1 MGMSD
6 EAGSEASGALTHTAT
21 FAIPRGVLVTPGMAG
36 GNGYPPGSEDGKD
49 SIPSGRPVSEG
60 AAGGDLA
67 PMGNCRLYKNV
78 FTELSMCCAVTSF
91 ATATH
96 ACPASRG
103 ARCSRAT
110 LLTRAAAALQSWWLR
125 AGGPCS
131 LCGNKKEHP
140 SHEIPQVCLVCG
152 ESFTAVRAPLRQP
165 HP

>member
-36 GNGYPPGSEDGKD
+36 GNRYPPGSEDGKD
-49 SIPSGRPVSEG
+49 SIPSGRPVLEG

-78 FTELSMCCAVTSF
+78 FTELSLCCAVTSF
-91 ATATH
+91 APATR

-103 ARCSRAT
+103 ARCSCAT
-110 LLTRAAAALQSWWLR
+110 LLTRGCGVAVLVAAC
-125 AGGPCS
+125 GGPMFTLRKQKRTPEPRDPAS
-131 LCGNKKEHP
+131 L
-140 SHEIPQVCLVCG
+140 S
-152 ESFTAVRAPLRQP
+152 RMR
-165 HP
+165 